1 MKREIE
7 NAQITGVSISMAD
20 HNCLT
25 FRIYL
30 KGAGFMCVIG
40 NYRIGIGMEG
50 ADYWEGN
57 GASLVGMMKIMDTV
71 GVSTWEGLER
81 MYCRISYAEDGKTVQ
96 KIGHLLKDKWFDV
109 REFFQQDDG
118 HAIYV
123 LDEHPEK
130 DDDDDA
136 DDDMDTEWD
145 GSINP
150 DDYNR

>member
-1 MKREIE
+1 MKKEIE
-7 NAQITGVSISMAD
+7 NAQITGVTISMAD

-30 KGAGFMCVIG
+30 KGAGFMCGIG

-57 GASLVGMMKIMDTV
+57 GSALVGMMKIMDTV

-96 KIGHLLKDKWFDV
+96 KIGHLLHDKWFDV

-123 LDEHPEK
+123 LDERSEEDDE
-130 DDDDDA
+130 DDDEFHTIQDVYDR
-136 DDDMDTEWD
+136 D
-145 GSINP
+145 G
-150 DDYNR
+150 DDYFR